1 MRQSLSRTSF
11 VGRMRELDELNG
23 GLEDALAGHGRLF
36 LISGEPGIGKTRL
49 AGQLATHASERHA
62 LVIWGR
68 CWEGSGAPAYWPW
81 IQIFRSCVCDQGFSR
96 SDLMPDSEPLLVAD
110 LVPEVLQSPGSVA
123 RPQRAVSNDPEQER
137 FGFFDSAARLLKRL
151 SSLQPLVIF
160 IDDLQAADVPSMQM
174 LTFVARELKGARL
187 LLVGTYRDNEIRNS
201 PPVSRLFANLVR
213 EGSQLPLRGLNRT
226 EIEVY
231 LNQRA
236 AFQIGPDLIDALTQ
250 VTGGNPLFLDGMV
263 RTLEAEHGEEHDRAV
278 WPTDFTIP
286 HGVHEAIRT
295 RLNSLSADANSG
307 LRIVAV
313 IGKEFDLDCVRR
325 IGGRSLTSL
334 LGPIDELTRDGVTIA
349 ISGGQL
355 GFRFSHDLIRETI
368 YKDIT

>member
-1 MRQSLSRTSF
+1 VRFAACAGAS
-11 VGRMRELDELNG
+11 GNDE
-23 GLEDALAGHGRLF
+23 
-36 LISGEPGIGKTRL
+36 
-49 AGQLATHASERHA
+49 
-62 LVIWGR
+62 
-68 CWEGSGAPAYWPW
+68 
-81 IQIFRSCVCDQGFSR
+81 
-96 SDLMPDSEPLLVAD
+96 VAD
-110 LVPEVLQSPGSVA
+110 G
-123 RPQRAVSNDPEQER
+123 
-137 FGFFDSAARLLKRL
+137 G
-151 SSLQPLVIF
+151 
-160 IDDLQAADVPSMQM
+160 
-174 LTFVARELKGARL
+174 
-187 LLVGTYRDNEIRNS
+187 
-201 PPVSRLFANLVR
+201 FANLVR

-295 RLNSLSADANSG
+295 RLNSLSADANSV
-307 LRIVAV
+307 LRIAAV
-313 IGKEFDLDCVRR
+313 IGKEFELDCVRR
-325 IGGRSLTSL
+325 IDGRSLTSL

-368 YKDIT
+368 YKDIATADRLKLHQRVAETLEQIHQSNLAPHLADLAYHYCESAMLGHSTKAIDYSVRAGEAALAVFAYEDSVSHWQTALKLMEEYHTDPEPRADLLKRLGNLLCVTGFDRAKGIDYLQSSLEIYKKHQCTERVAEMHANLAGCGKSRLVMSFWVLM